1 MARSRVRLNEED
13 LRLLTALGQLNYV
26 DAHKDAVVDLI
37 AKFNLPISLD
47 ALRSDEFNFKAD
59 MAVLAQAYPKLVEY
73 LTSAENNIV
82 RYSDIKKFVKGEIK
96 VDRKLLGG
104 MKEHARSLV
113 EAYKDL
119 INLTSL
125 TLLVPEL
132 VDYATPKVPEK
143 YRGII
148 EAMSFDT
155 LTFEQIHSDLAMSVM
170 LIENGLDLRLYNA
183 YKNKNLTLTGYV
195 NSAYFGTVV
204 TRAELI
210 GATVTAIED
219 MYCFNDYASLLMEVI
234 DIMGVDTTNVDLSSV
249 NCIM

>member
-1 MARSRVRLNEED
+1 MSTEQELLDDIQTSATIIRILNQLGVARILNDELIPYDNEI
-13 LRLLTALGQLNYV
+13 LIKELLTALGQLNYV

-73 LTSAENNIV
+73 LTSAENKIV

-125 TLLVPEL
+125 TLL
-132 VDYATPKVPEK
+132 
-143 YRGII
+143 
-148 EAMSFDT
+148 
-155 LTFEQIHSDLAMSVM
+155 
-170 LIENGLDLRLYNA
+170 
-183 YKNKNLTLTGYV
+183 
-195 NSAYFGTVV
+195 
-204 TRAELI
+204 
-210 GATVTAIED
+210 
-219 MYCFNDYASLLMEVI
+219 
-234 DIMGVDTTNVDLSSV
+234 
-249 NCIM
+249 